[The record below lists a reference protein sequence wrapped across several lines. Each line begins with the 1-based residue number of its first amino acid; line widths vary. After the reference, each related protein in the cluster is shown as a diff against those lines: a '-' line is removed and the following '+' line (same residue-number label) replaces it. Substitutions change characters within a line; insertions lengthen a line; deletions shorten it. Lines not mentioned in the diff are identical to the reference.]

1 MRRIPQTNGFLKVT
15 SILNNKWQLN
25 ADIQIV
31 NEQKKLSSG
40 DIADNRIGKDGTNG
54 YAICNLGIKYIH
66 SKFSIVGAIYN
77 VFDSKA
83 KVHGSGIYLPGRCL
97 QIQFI
102 F

>member
-1 MRRIPQTNGFLKVT
+1 MNGFFKVT
-15 SILNNKWQLN
+15 SILNNNWQLN
-25 ADIQIV
+25 GDIQIV

-40 DIADNRIGKDGTNG
+40 DIADNRIGINGTNA
-54 YAICNLGIKYIH
+54 YTLLNLGIKYTH
-66 SKFSIVGAIYN
+66 SKYSIVGAIYN